1 MIRSSE
7 VLSKKIETTV
17 ASTLEKMIFMEV
29 SVQEDSPATEAKTPI
44 LASLKVLEPFQD
56 KFEVAIDRELAF
68 DIARLLFNTLKEEVT
83 EELARDFTL
92 EILNLLAGSI
102 MGSLISKERHFRLG
116 IPEIEEKIP
125 KNLKAFDHCFS
136 VNGKT
141 LYLKR
146 PASNRFSQFL
156 A

>member
-102 MGSLISKERHFRLG
+102 MGSLISKERHFRL
-116 IPEIEEKIP
+116 EIP